1 MIKKNYSRMYHILIV
16 IGTIFH
22 CKQAILI
29 FFSKFS
35 QKGGFLSQP
44 GAVNIIIKFDVF
56 QLVWV
61 WTLFDLKQTVK
72 IFWTKF
78 TQKKVFSVKIHTK
91 RTSQANSENLN
102 QSRHQ
107 FLPSKSNSATLGPNL
122 PIKGISHP
130 KQRKWRL
137 PPNSGYLNYTRYQL
151 SFFAW
156 KQCFCSK
163 AGQHITIKSRKLSIS
178 LDQVPS
184 STKVHSF
191 WTKLAQNRYF
201 HSKTDKTSITLS
213 IFSIFKLTK
222 ANSSRLS
229 LI

>member
-29 FFSKFS
+29 FFSKLS

-78 TQKKVFSVKIHTK
+78 TQKKVFAVKIHTK

-178 LDQVPS
+178 LDQVPLQQKFIVFGPNLPKIGIFTPKQ
-184 STKVHSF
+184 TKQA
-191 WTKLAQNRYF
+191 L
-201 HSKTDKTSITLS
+201 LS
-213 IFSIFKLTK
+213 AYS
-222 ANSSRLS
+222 AYSN
-229 LI
+229 

>member
-91 RTSQANSENLN
+91 RTSQANS
-102 QSRHQ
+102 
-107 FLPSKSNSATLGPNL
+107 
-122 PIKGISHP
+122 
-130 KQRKWRL
+130 
-137 PPNSGYLNYTRYQL
+137 GYLNYTRYQL

>member
-35 QKGGFLSQP
+35 RKGGFLSQP

-78 TQKKVFSVKIHTK
+78 TQKKVFSIKIHTK

-137 PPNSGYLNYTRYQL
+137 PPNSGYLNSLGTNFHFLPENSVSVPKQDNTLPSNPGSFQL
-151 SFFAW
+151 
-156 KQCFCSK
+156 
-163 AGQHITIKSRKLSIS
+163 
-178 LDQVPS
+178 V
-184 STKVHSF
+184 
-191 WTKLAQNRYF
+191 
-201 HSKTDKTSITLS
+201 
-213 IFSIFKLTK
+213 LTK
-222 ANSSRLS
+222 FHLQQKFIVFGPNLPKIGIFTPKQTKQALLS
-229 LI
+229 AYSAYSN